1 MLKPKRKITKKEIK
15 RDPLLETVYKGQK
28 LFEEKQ
34 KFISICAITL
44 ISVFAVFFLFRS
56 IKNNKNIEA
65 NKIMSTA
72 MSFYQIDNF
81 SEALSD
87 FDDLISNFAN
97 TTEGENALFYSAKI
111 HMNAGRN
118 NEARKFA
125 QDYLKSGNSS
135 SHILGSILILA
146 EINENEGKY
155 FDAATN
161 YLQASEISN
170 YDIMKNRM
178 LINAISCFILNQDLD
193 QASII
198 ISDLENKI
206 SSNDPLDKDFTR
218 IKSKFQ
224 ILSNR

>member
-28 LFEEKQ
+28 LFEEKR
-34 KFISICAITL
+34 KFISICAFTL
-44 ISVFAVFFLFRS
+44 ISIFVVFFLFRS
-56 IKNNKNIEA
+56 IKTNKNIEA
-65 NKIMSTA
+65 NKLMSTA
-72 MSFYQIDNF
+72 MSLYQIDNF
-81 SEALSD
+81 SEALLD
-87 FDDLISNFAN
+87 FDDLISNFGN
-97 TTEGENALFYSAKI
+97 TSDGKNALYYSAKI

-135 SHILGSILILA
+135 SHILGSLLILA
-146 EINENEGKY
+146 EINENEGEY

-178 LINAISCFILNQDLD
+178 MINAISCFILNKDLG
-193 QASII
+193 QASTI
-198 ISDLENKI
+198 ISELEDKI
-206 SSNDPLDKDFTR
+206 SSNDPLHKDFIR

-224 ILSNR
+224 IFSNR

>member
-28 LFEEKQ
+28 LFEEKR
-34 KFISICAITL
+34 KFISICAFTL
-44 ISVFAVFFLFRS
+44 ISIFVVFFLFRS
-56 IKNNKNIEA
+56 IKTNKNIEA
-65 NKIMSTA
+65 NKLMSTA
-72 MSFYQIDNF
+72 MSLYQIDNF
-81 SEALSD
+81 SEALLD
-87 FDDLISNFAN
+87 FDDLISNFGN
-97 TTEGENALFYSAKI
+97 TSDGKNALYYSAKI

-135 SHILGSILILA
+135 SHILGSLLILA
-146 EINENEGKY
+146 EINENEGEY

-178 LINAISCFILNQDLD
+178 MINAISCFILNKDLG
-193 QASII
+193 QASTI
-198 ISDLENKI
+198 ISELEDKI
-206 SSNDPLDKDFTR
+206 SSNDPLHKDFIR

-224 ILSNR
+224 IFSTR